1 MSKNNIGLGSLLTV
15 QQAISFIDQI
25 FSFDDND
32 YNLIKPICIWG
43 KAGIG
48 KTQLVKDYAKNN
60 GYDFAYIAPAQFE
73 EMGDFHGIPHVVNGK
88 TVYNQPLWVPE
99 DNGKPGILLID
110 DFNRADDRILRGL
123 MQLFQNHGM
132 MSWKLPAKWK
142 IICTANPEDADY
154 SVTTLD
160 DAMLT
165 RMMHISLKFEPK
177 EWAEWALKNM
187 VDERGVNFVL
197 TYPEII
203 DGKLTNPR
211 SITSFF
217 YHIKNIV
224 DLKKSSEFIFQLAT
238 SLLDKETASSFI
250 AFLNDELDIIISPEE
265 ILNSKK
271 ITEVINNIRNNCV
284 KNDSIRL
291 DILSTIV
298 TRLTVYLK
306 ENMESIDKFNNL
318 ADLLLADFM
327 PNDLRTT
334 LHLELNYLN
343 DERIKKVINTV
354 KISKLIIG
362 DNT

>member
-1 MSKNNIGLGSLLTV
+1 MNKNSIGLGSLLTL
-15 QQAISFIDQI
+15 QQAVSFIDHI
-25 FSFDDND
+25 FSFDGNNLD
-32 YNLIKPICIWG
+32 LIKPVCIWG

-60 GYDFAYIAPAQFE
+60 GYEFAYIAPAQFE
-73 EMGDFHGIPHVVNGK
+73 EMGDFHGIPHVMNGE
-88 TVYNQPLWVPE
+88 TVYNQPDWVPV

-132 MSWKLPAKWK
+132 MSWKLPSNWR

-165 RMMHISLKFEPK
+165 RMMHVSLKFEPK
-177 EWAEWALKNM
+177 EWAQWALKNM
-187 VDERGVNFVL
+187 VDERGVDFVL

-217 YHIKNIV
+217 YHTKKIK
-224 DLKKSSEFIFQLAT
+224 DLKNSLELVYQLA
-238 SLLDKETASSFI
+238 SSFLDKETAS
-250 AFLNDELDIIISPEE
+250 AFVVFVNDELENIIPPDE
-265 ILNSKK
+265 ILNSKNLSN
-271 ITEVINNIRNNCV
+271 VISRIRNACV
-284 KNDSIRL
+284 KNGSIRL
-291 DILSTIV
+291 DILSTII

-306 ENMESIDKFNNL
+306 NNINSIDNL
-318 ADLLLADFM
+318 DNLSEFLLMDFM

-334 LHLELNYLN
+334 FHLELNFMN
-343 DERIKKVINTV
+343 ETRINQAINTD
-354 KISKLIIG
+354 KISKLLIG
-362 DNT
+362 DNS